1 MRWYYWACTVHD
13 GERGLTQNRYYPG
26 PYFSCKVRI
35 RTATDEEIEQMQ
47 KGMIPSR
54 L

>member
-1 MRWYYWACTVHD
+1 MSWYYWACIVHD

-26 PYFSCKVRI
+26 PYFSCKIRI
-35 RTATDEEIEQMQ
+35 RPATDEEIEQIQ